1 MTGRSMDERRAE
13 GRLAELRREIS
24 YHDHRYYV
32 LDDPVI
38 SDAEYDRLFREL
50 LDLEQRYPHLV
61 TPDSPSL
68 RVGGEPLSAFKEVE
82 HPYPM
87 YSLDNVFD
95 EGEFRGFD
103 RKVKRYLQ
111 RDEEIAYCVE
121 PKLDG
126 LAVELIYEAG
136 LFTLGSTRGNGVVGE
151 DITPQLRTVQAI
163 PLRLRNG
170 GGSLPDRLIVR
181 GEVYLP
187 REGFAELNR
196 RRLEEGEPL
205 FANPRN
211 AAAGS
216 LRQLDPAI
224 TARRPL
230 SFFVYGVGDIEA
242 VPALRQSELLDHLAA
257 LGFRVNP
264 YARPCA
270 SLEEVAEWYRHL
282 LDIRHELE
290 YEIDGIVLKVD
301 SFELQR
307 RLGTTRRAPRWA
319 VAWKFPATQVTTR
332 MTGVEFQVGRTGAV
346 TPVAI
351 LEPVNVNGVTVR
363 RATLHNQDEI
373 ERKDLRIGDQVLVQ
387 RAGDVIPE
395 VVKPITGMRTGE
407 ERKVRFPEHC
417 PECGHS
423 LVRPG
428 NEAVTRCVNPR
439 CPAQRLRSLIYF
451 AGRDGLD
458 IEGLG
463 RKNMEQ
469 LVNAGLVADIPDIL
483 HLREE
488 DLAGLEGWGE
498 KSASN
503 ALAAIR
509 TASKTTLAKF
519 IQALGIRYIGEV
531 NAGLLARHFSSLEK
545 IMTASVPELL
555 EVEGI
560 GEQAAAS
567 LVDYFSDPSAKRMID
582 RLLDAGLEIVPERAQ
597 GQQLA
602 ERVFLFTGTLSA
614 MSRNEAK
621 QRVKA
626 LGGQVVSALSSRV
639 TDLVAGEKPGSKL
652 REAEKQ
658 GVRILGEE
666 EFLRIIGQQGDRQ

>member
-1 MTGRSMDERRAE
+1 MPGDEQRAAE
-13 GRLAELRREIS
+13 RLAELRREIS

-50 LDLEQRYPHLV
+50 LELEQRYPHLV

-68 RVGGEPLSAFKEVE
+68 RVGGEPLSAFAEVA
-82 HPYPM
+82 HPFPM
-87 YSLDNVFD
+87 YGLDNVFD
-95 EGEFRGFD
+95 EEEFRTFD

-111 RDEEIAYCVE
+111 RNEEIAYFVE

-126 LAVELIYEAG
+126 LAVELIYERG
-136 LFTLGSTRGNGVVGE
+136 LFTLGSTRGNGMVGE

-163 PLRLRNG
+163 PLRLREEG
-170 GGSLPDRLIVR
+170 RPLPEQLIVR

-187 REGFAELNR
+187 HKGFAELNR
-196 RRLEEGEPL
+196 QRLEEGEPL

-216 LRQLDPAI
+216 LRQLDPQI

-230 SFFVYGVGDIEA
+230 SFFVYGVGDA
-242 VPALRQSELLDHLAA
+242 SVVPAKRQSELMDYFAG

-264 YARPCA
+264 FTRRCET
-270 SLEEVAEWYRHL
+270 LEEAADWYRHL
-282 LDIRHELE
+282 LEMRHQLE
-290 YEIDGIVLKVD
+290 YEIDGIVVKVD
-301 SFELQR
+301 SFDLQH
-307 RLGTTRRAPRWA
+307 RLGTTTRAPRWA

-395 VVKPITGMRTGE
+395 VVKPIVEVRTGGE
-407 ERKVRFPEHC
+407 KEIHFPEDC
-417 PECGHS
+417 PECGHR
-423 LVRPG
+423 LVRPE
-428 NEAVTRCVNPR
+428 NEAVTRCVNPH

-451 AGRDGLD
+451 AGRGGLD

-463 RKNMEQ
+463 WKNMEQ
-469 LVNAGLVADIPDIL
+469 LVGAGLVADIPDIFK
-483 HLREE
+483 LRVE
-488 DLAGLEGWGE
+488 DLEGLEGWGR
-498 KSASN
+498 KSADN
-503 ALAAIR
+503 AVRAIR
-509 TASKTTLAKF
+509 SSARTSLAKF

-531 NAGLLARHFSSLEK
+531 NAGLLARHFGSLEK
-545 IMTASVPELL
+545 IMAATLPELL

-560 GEQAAAS
+560 GAQAAAS
-567 LVDYFSDPSAKRMID
+567 LVEYFSDPAVRSMIA
-582 RLLDAGLEIVPERAQ
+582 RLLDCGLEIVPERTE

-602 ERVFLFTGTLSA
+602 GRVFLFTGSLSA

-626 LGGQVVSALSSRV
+626 LGGQVVSSLSRRV

-652 REAEKQ
+652 AEAEKQ
-658 GVRILGEE
+658 GIRILGEE
-666 EFLRIIGQQGDRQ
+666 EFNRIIGQQGG

>member
-1 MTGRSMDERRAE
+1 MPGDEQRAAE
-13 GRLAELRREIS
+13 RLAELRREIS

-38 SDAEYDRLFREL
+38 SDAEYDLLFREL
-50 LDLEQRYPHLV
+50 LELEQRYPHLV

-68 RVGGEPLSAFKEVE
+68 RVGGEPLSAFAEVA
-82 HPYPM
+82 HPFPM
-87 YSLDNVFD
+87 YGLDNVFD
-95 EGEFRGFD
+95 EEEFRAFD

-111 RDEEIAYCVE
+111 RNEEIAYFVE

-126 LAVELIYEAG
+126 LAVELIYERG
-136 LFTLGSTRGNGVVGE
+136 LFTLGSTRGNGMVGE

-163 PLRLRNG
+163 PLRLRDVG
-170 GGSLPDRLIVR
+170 RSLPEQLIVR

-187 REGFAELNR
+187 RKGFAELNR
-196 RRLEEGEPL
+196 QRLEEGEPL

-216 LRQLDPAI
+216 LRQLDPQI

-230 SFFVYGVGDIEA
+230 SFFVYGVGDA
-242 VPALRQSELLDHLAA
+242 SVVPVRRQSELMDYFAD

-264 YARPCA
+264 FTRRCET
-270 SLEEVAEWYRHL
+270 LEEAAGWYHHL
-282 LDIRHELE
+282 LEMRHQLE
-290 YEIDGIVLKVD
+290 YEIDGIVVKVD
-301 SFELQR
+301 SFDLQH
-307 RLGTTRRAPRWA
+307 RLGMTTRAPRWA

-395 VVKPITGMRTGE
+395 VVKPIVDVRTGGE
-407 ERKVRFPEHC
+407 QEIHFPQKC
-417 PECGHS
+417 PECGHR
-423 LVRPG
+423 LVRPE
-428 NEAVTRCVNPR
+428 NEAVTRCVNPH

-451 AGRDGLD
+451 AGRGGLD

-463 RKNMEQ
+463 WKNMEQ
-469 LVNAGLVADIPDIL
+469 LVAAGLVADIPDIFK
-483 HLREE
+483 LRVE
-488 DLAGLEGWGE
+488 DLEELEGWGR
-498 KSASN
+498 KSADN
-503 ALAAIR
+503 AVRAIR
-509 TASKTTLAKF
+509 SSARTSLAKF

-531 NAGLLARHFSSLEK
+531 NAGLLARHFGSLEK
-545 IMTASVPELL
+545 IMAATLPELL

-560 GEQAAAS
+560 GAQAAAS
-567 LVDYFSDPSAKRMID
+567 LVEYFSDPAVCSMVA
-582 RLLDAGLEIVPERAQ
+582 RLLDCGLEIVPERTE

-602 ERVFLFTGTLSA
+602 GRVFLFTGTLSA

-626 LGGQVVSALSSRV
+626 LGGQVVSAISRRV
-639 TDLVAGEKPGSKL
+639 TDLVAGDKPGSKL
-652 REAEKQ
+652 TEAEKL
-658 GVRILGEE
+658 GIRILGEE
-666 EFLRIIGQQGDRQ
+666 EFNRIIGQQGG

>member
-1 MTGRSMDERRAE
+1 MKGRSMDEQQAAK
-13 GRLAELRREIS
+13 RLAELRREIS

-50 LDLEQRYPHLV
+50 LDLEQRYPQLV

-68 RVGGEPLSAFKEVE
+68 RVGGEPLSAFAEVE
-82 HPYPM
+82 HPFPM

-95 EGEFRGFD
+95 EGEFRAFD

-111 RDEEIAYCVE
+111 REEEIAYCVE

-126 LAVELIYEAG
+126 LAVELIYERG
-136 LFTLGSTRGNGVVGE
+136 LFTLGSTRGNGLVGE

-163 PLRLRNG
+163 PLRLRG
-170 GGSLPDRLIVR
+170 GERDLPERLIVR

-187 REGFAELNR
+187 RKGFAELNR

-230 SFFVYGVGDIEA
+230 SFFVYGVGDVEA
-242 VPALRQSELLDHLAA
+242 VSARRQSELLDYLAG

-264 YARPCA
+264 YIRLCP
-270 SLEEVAEWYRHL
+270 SLEEVAGWYRHL
-282 LDIRHELE
+282 LGIRHELE
-290 YEIDGIVLKVD
+290 YEIDGIVVKVD
-301 SFELQR
+301 PFELQN
-307 RLGTTRRAPRWA
+307 RLGTTTRAPRWA

-332 MTGVEFQVGRTGAV
+332 MSGVEFQVGRTGAV

-395 VVKPITGMRTGE
+395 VVKPVIEMRTGE
-407 ERKVRFPEHC
+407 EQKIRFPEQC
-417 PECGHS
+417 PECGHR
-423 LVRPG
+423 LVRPE

-451 AGRDGLD
+451 VGRDGLD

-463 RKNMEQ
+463 RKYIEQ
-469 LVNAGLVADIPDIL
+469 LVNAGLVADIPDIFQ
-483 HLREE
+483 LRED
-488 DLAGLEGWGE
+488 DLADLEGWGR
-498 KSASN
+498 KSAAN
-503 ALAAIR
+503 VVAAIR
-509 TASKTTLAKF
+509 AASKTTLAKF
-519 IQALGIRYIGEV
+519 IQALGIRHIGEV

-545 IMTASVPELL
+545 VMGASVPELL

-567 LVDYFSDPSAKRMID
+567 LVDYFSDPSARRMIEK
-582 RLLDAGLEIVPERAQ
+582 LLEGGLQIVPDRAQ

-602 ERVFLFTGTLSA
+602 DRVFLFTGTLSA

-626 LGGQVVSALSSRV
+626 LGGQVVSSFSQRV
-639 TDLVAGEKPGSKL
+639 TDLVAGEKPGGKL
-652 REAEKQ
+652 REAESQ
-658 GVRILGEE
+658 GVRILDEE
-666 EFLRIIGQQGDRQ
+666 EFLRTIGQQGDRQ